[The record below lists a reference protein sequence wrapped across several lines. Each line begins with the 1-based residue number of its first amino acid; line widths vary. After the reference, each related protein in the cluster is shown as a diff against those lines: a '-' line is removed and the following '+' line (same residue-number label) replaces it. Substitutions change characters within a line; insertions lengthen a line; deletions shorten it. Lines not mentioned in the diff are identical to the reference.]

1 MMLGMMTPQIGSWA
15 SSIIISW
22 INEFSRLKG
31 FSGWAGQ

>member
-15 SSIIISW
+15 SIIISW

-31 FSGWAGQ
+31 FSGWDGQ